1 MPLSDQSA
9 MVPPKVGGEAS
20 LKEQKEAGLE
30 QGDTDSSW
38 HKLGLMRL
46 LVPVGG
52 DWQKEGLRPH
62 PLPALL
68 LTNPMVGVEVVAM
81 EVTIGRRPGRLRKRE
96 GRREEETVGP
106 PGPPRRM

>member
-1 MPLSDQSA
+1 

-30 QGDTDSSW
+30 QGDTDSSG
-38 HKLGLMRL
+38 HRVGLMRL

-81 EVTIGRRPGRLRKRE
+81 EPVTMGRRPGRLRKRE
-96 GRREEETVGP
+96 GRREGETAAP